1 VIRFL
6 LLDLDNTLYQSD
18 SGLWEAIG
26 HRINQ
31 YMIERLGFHPD
42 EVKER
47 RDAYLHLF
55 GTTLNALRHYYHVD
69 ADDFLKY
76 VHDIPLELYLP
87 KNPELDSLL
96 ARLPQRK
103 VIFTNADAPH
113 AERVLGQLGI
123 RRHFDQIFDI
133 HGMDFI
139 CKPDPRA
146 YERVL
151 EAVGVRPDECV
162 FADDSLQNLVPAKV
176 MGMTTILVGPETDAA
191 GADFCIRNILEME
204 ALLKQDRRHR

>member
-1 VIRFL
+1 MIRFL
-6 LLDLDNTLYQSD
+6 LLDLDNTLYQPD
-18 SGLWEAIG
+18 TGLWEAIG

-31 YMIERLGFHPD
+31 YMIERLGFHPE

-55 GTTLNALRHYYHVD
+55 GTTLNALRHYHHVD
-69 ADDFLKY
+69 ADDFLSY
-76 VHDIPLELYLP
+76 VHDLPLERHLP
-87 KNPELDSLL
+87 ENPELDSML

-113 AERVLGQLGI
+113 ALRVLSRLGI
-123 RRHFDQIFDI
+123 RRHFEQIFDI

-146 YERVL
+146 YEKVL
-151 EAVGVRPDECV
+151 ELIGARPEECV
-162 FADDSLQNLVPAKV
+162 FADDSLQNLVPARV
-176 MGMTTILVGPETDAA
+176 MGMTTVLVGPEEDAA
-191 GADFCIRNILEME
+191 GANYCIRNILEIE
-204 ALLKQDRRHR
+204 SVLKSCLKHR